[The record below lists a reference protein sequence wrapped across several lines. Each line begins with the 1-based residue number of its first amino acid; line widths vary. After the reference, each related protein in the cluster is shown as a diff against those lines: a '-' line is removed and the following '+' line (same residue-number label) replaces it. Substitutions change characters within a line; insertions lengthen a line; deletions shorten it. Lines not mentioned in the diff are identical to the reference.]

1 MTQHG
6 VDSFPRS
13 WSATLL
19 SSAPLIAPARQFVY
33 PFRVAGEEDA
43 MSRGAIQ
50 VEVKPLKGGTF
61 LATGALGFRDPSL
74 PTGIR
79 SCPRAEDMLLLAGG
93 YAYLIDTLEPER
105 CHHLPVRPVTGIFPA
120 PEQELLILAGFHHLM
135 AVGVNGPAWE
145 SARLSWEGI
154 SLDGIE
160 GGRLCG
166 TGWDMKA
173 DRELPFSVDLRSG
186 EHSGGA
192 FNLP

>member
-1 MTQHG
+1 
-6 VDSFPRS
+6 
-13 WSATLL
+13 
-19 SSAPLIAPARQFVY
+19 
-33 PFRVAGEEDA
+33 

-50 VEVKPLKGGTF
+50 VEVKPLRGGTF
-61 LATGALGFRDPSL
+61 LATGALGFRDPSV
-74 PTGIR
+74 PTGIC
-79 SCPRAEDMLLLAGG
+79 SCPRPEDMLLLAGG

-105 CHHLPVRPVTGIFPA
+105 CHHLPVRPVTGIFAA
-120 PEQELLILAGFHHLM
+120 PDQELLILAGFHHLM

-160 GGRLCG
+160 RGRLCG
-166 TGWDMKA
+166 TGWDMRS